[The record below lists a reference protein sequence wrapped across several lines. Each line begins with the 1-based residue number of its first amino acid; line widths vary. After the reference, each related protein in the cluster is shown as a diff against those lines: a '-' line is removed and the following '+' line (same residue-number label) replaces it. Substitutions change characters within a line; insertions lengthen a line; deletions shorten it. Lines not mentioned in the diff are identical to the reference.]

1 MRALDTDTFHAYLG
15 FLAKEVTALISAEGD
30 RDGLERLHVEM
41 NGFRARFNASQVP
54 DELKHKFLDLCDDYH
69 RTLAQDVSATLIDSV
84 VTFMSGIWFREAGK
98 RKRIEA
104 LKGLKTDLEALAMHT
119 KLHY

>member
-1 MRALDTDTFHAYLG
+1 LRVLDTVTFHAYVA
-15 FLAKEVTALISAEGD
+15 FLAKEVTEVIRADGD
-30 RDGLERLHVEM
+30 RDALERLHVEM

-54 DELKHKFLDLCDDYH
+54 DELKHRFLDLCDAYH
-69 RTLAQDVSATLIDSV
+69 RTLAQDVSVTFIDSV
-84 VTFMSGIWFREAGK
+84 ITFISGIWFREASK

-119 KLHY
+119 KLNY